1 MRVNTPITDRE
12 RSFPA
17 EQRLISATDEQGNLS
32 YCNDEFVA
40 VSGFTRE
47 QLIGSPHNIVRHPD
61 MPPAVFAH
69 MWSHL
74 KAGKNWMGIVKN
86 RCQNGD
92 FYWVSA
98 YVTPIRQN
106 GRVVGYESVRV
117 RPSAEQVG
125 RAAALYAR
133 LRKGQPAASGGERLR
148 TLSRFLLLPLLG
160 ALLGPLLVSQGQP
173 GWAVGCLLGLSFGQ
187 TWLSLWYVRRAL
199 TKVHEAAPLAFDSE
213 LVARTYSSES
223 GAVARLQ
230 MALISEGS
238 RIRTALA
245 RLGDYADQTA
255 VLATQNG
262 QLVGQ
267 AETALQVQRVET
279 DMAATAMHEMA
290 ASIAQV
296 SVHIQQTANGA
307 REVNQ
312 LSASGT
318 QQAQQSR
325 RVIEKLADT
334 VDDIGGSVDK
344 LAAQTLSIQQAAN
357 LIQAIAEQ
365 TNLLAL
371 NAAIEAARAGE
382 QGRGF
387 AVVADE
393 VRALASKTR
402 DSTEAI
408 QQIIGTLQDVA
419 LQAVA
424 IARQGSDEARA
435 GVERVIETERAL
447 DGITSAVGG
456 IHEMAEQMAAAA
468 EQQSHVAEDISRQIT
483 TISQASERNAEI
495 TGRTALLGRDLESTA
510 HSLHALVER
519 FNV

>member
-47 QLIGSPHNIVRHPD
+47 QLIGSQHNIVRHPD

-133 LRKGQPAASGGERLR
+133 LRKGQPAARGGRR
-148 TLSRFLLLPLLG
+148 
-160 ALLGPLLVSQGQP
+160 GPLLVSQGQP

-334 VDDIGGSVDK
+334 VDDIGGSVDN
-344 LAAQTLSIQQAAN
+344 LAAQTQSIQQAAN

-393 VRALASKTR
+393 VLALASKTR
-402 DSTEAI
+402 DSTEEI
-408 QQIIGTLQDVA
+408 QGMI
-419 LQAVA
+419 
-424 IARQGSDEARA
+424 R
-435 GVERVIETERAL
+435 
-447 DGITSAVGG
+447 
-456 IHEMAEQMAAAA
+456 
-468 EQQSHVAEDISRQIT
+468 
-483 TISQASERNAEI
+483 
-495 TGRTALLGRDLESTA
+495 
-510 HSLHALVER
+510 
-519 FNV
+519 

>member
-1 MRVNTPITDRE
+1 M
-12 RSFPA
+12 
-17 EQRLISATDEQGNLS
+17 
-32 YCNDEFVA
+32 
-40 VSGFTRE
+40 
-47 QLIGSPHNIVRHPD
+47 
-61 MPPAVFAH
+61 
-69 MWSHL
+69 
-74 KAGKNWMGIVKN
+74 VKN

-117 RPSAEQVG
+117 VPSAEQVR
-125 RAAALYAR
+125 RATALYAR
-133 LRKGQPAASGGERLR
+133 MRQGQSVASVSERISR
-148 TLSRFLLLPLLG
+148 LSRFLLLPLLG
-160 ALLGPLLVSQGQP
+160 VMLGPLLLIQGMP
-173 GWAVGCLLGLSFGQ
+173 VWAVGCLLILSLGQ
-187 TWLSLWYVRRAL
+187 TWLSLLFVRRAL
-199 TKVHEAAPLAFDSE
+199 EKVHEAAPLAFDSE
-213 LVARTYSSES
+213 LVARTYSSEV

-230 MALISEGS
+230 MAMISEGA
-238 RIRTALA
+238 RIRTALT

-262 QLVGQ
+262 SLVNQ
-267 AETALQVQRVET
+267 AETALQAQRVEA

-296 SVHIQQTANGA
+296 SVHVQQTANGA
-307 REVNQ
+307 REVNL

-318 QQAQQSR
+318 QQAQETR

-334 VDDIGGSVDK
+334 VEEISGSVDS

-357 LIQAIAEQ
+357 IIRAIAEQ

-419 LQAVA
+419 RQAVE
-424 IARQGSDEARA
+424 IARQGSGEAHA

-447 DGITSAVGG
+447 DGITRAIGG

-468 EQQSHVAEDISRQIT
+468 EQQTHVAEDISRQIT
-483 TISQASERNAEI
+483 NISQSAEQNAEI
-495 TGRTALLGRDLESTA
+495 TGRSSLLGRDLEATA
-510 HSLHALVER
+510 HSLHVLVER